1 MVGEAAAGVLA
12 PAGGVLD
19 RYPRV
24 QITDKTADRKG
35 KRLNRPILVIV
46 GHSELGADGGQQY
59 LPQFRYLQHLVGSQ
73 NIELTYDIREDVVC
87 LGGKRD
93 SNIKVPVQHHVICQV
108 VLKLSHA
115 LQQMRC
121 SYSAGERVLDEV
133 RTRFGER
140 AKCRKHGEPAQ
151 AVAKKGRWSVQPVNH
166 FRQQALDKSGQVIDG
181 WFIDTG
187 SACRRLDR
195 HQLHGVVEQLRPSPK
210 LYNAAARI
218 GKTEQTD
225 FGSRIGP
232 RRDQPFSDAAQRD
245 VRGGARER
253 RTELFCTTT
262 IAFPGGWCP
271 SIYSNIRA
279 SLRVISISGSSYCG
293 LVGCST
299 IGDSLQF
306 QPALILICRNSDF
319 PCQNLF
325 SPHLGR
331 GLSILRRRSDGRL
344 SRDNRHCNGCGPRS
358 V

>member
-35 KRLNRPILVIV
+35 KRLDRPILVIV

-59 LPQFRYLQHLVGSQ
+59 LPQLRYLQHLVGSR
-73 NIELTYDIREDVVC
+73 NIELTYDIREDVVR

-121 SYSAGERVLDEV
+121 SYSAGKRVLDEV

-140 AKCRKHGEPAQ
+140 AKCRKHGESAQ

-166 FRQQALDKSGQVIDG
+166 FRQQTLDKSVQVIDG
-181 WFIDTG
+181 CFIDTG
-187 SACRRLDR
+187 SASRRLDR

-210 LYNAAARI
+210 RYNAAARI

-245 VRGGARER
+245 VCGRARER
-253 RTELFCTTT
+253 CTELLCTTT
-262 IAFPGGWCP
+262 TVAFPGERRLFIRSNGP
-271 SIYSNIRA
+271 ASI
-279 SLRVISISGSSYCG
+279 RVISISGSSYCG

-319 PCQNLF
+319 PWQNLF

-344 SRDNRHCNGCGPRS
+344 SRDNRH
-358 V
+358 